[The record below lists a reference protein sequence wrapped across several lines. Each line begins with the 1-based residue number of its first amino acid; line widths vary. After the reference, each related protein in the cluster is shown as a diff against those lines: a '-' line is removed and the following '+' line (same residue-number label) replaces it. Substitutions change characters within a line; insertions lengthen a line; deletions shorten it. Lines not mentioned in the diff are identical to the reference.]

1 MDEEKLITMVRER
14 RELYDL
20 NHPLYDVRP
29 KRDLAWKQ
37 IGEALKHSPRDCRD
51 KWKRLRDCYRRA
63 QKLRRIKSKQGAKI
77 IKRPKYEQLLTFLN
91 AHLRDDVRTAAEQPD
106 SSNDDSSL
114 ADDAPS
120 PGAAEPAL
128 YAAREPALYAA
139 PEPALYAA
147 PEPALYAAPLPD
159 AAPPRD
165 KVTDF
170 FMGLIETVKDL
181 PEDVQI
187 RVKRDVF
194 KVVSDAEELVYKSKT
209 ENPLSRIEFV
219 KEEH

>member
-1 MDEEKLITMVRER
+1 MDEEKLINMVRER

-37 IGEALKHSPRDCRD
+37 ISEALKHSPRDCRD

-63 QKLRRIKSKQGAKI
+63 QKLRRIKSEQGTKF
-77 IKRPKYEQLLTFLN
+77 IKRPKYEHLLTFLN
-91 AHLRDDVRTAAEQPD
+91 AHLRDDARHSSAEQPD
-106 SSNDDSSL
+106 SSNDESSRGD
-114 ADDAPS
+114 AASPASVQDAPT
-120 PGAAEPAL
+120 
-128 YAAREPALYAA
+128 
-139 PEPALYAA
+139 
-147 PEPALYAAPLPD
+147 
-159 AAPPRD
+159 APPRD

-187 RVKRDVF
+187 QVKRDVF

-209 ENPLSRIEFV
+209 EDPLLSLDFV

>member
-1 MDEEKLITMVRER
+1 MDEEKLINMVRER

-63 QKLRRIKSKQGAKI
+63 QKLRRMKSEQGAKI

-91 AHLRDDVRTAAEQPD
+91 AHLRDDVRASSTDNPD
-106 SSNDDSSL
+106 SSNDENSM
-114 ADDAPS
+114 ADEVAS
-120 PGAAEPAL
+120 PAAAFMDMHGMSALAEPA
-128 YAAREPALYAA
+128 ALA
-139 PEPALYAA
+139 
-147 PEPALYAAPLPD
+147 PALYAAPLAD
-159 AAPPRD
+159 GAGAAPPRD

-194 KVVSDAEELVYKSKT
+194 KVVSDAEEMVYKSKT
-209 ENPLSRIEFV
+209 ENPLLRLDFV
-219 KEEH
+219 KEEN